1 MKGGEK
7 VDFFE
12 MSSRNSK
19 GGRRKIKM
27 SLLEIHQDDSST
39 NKNGLHWKEDYIIN
53 NLESIKGMPICAE
66 FLDEDKSSPFGHGL
80 TGIDSKENQP
90 LFENSECVGHI
101 ETAYPTTIEINGVSK
116 RILCGEGYVYQQRY
130 PRFVEWLKENLKS
143 GNVMSSIE
151 IMGKPEN
158 DNKIMYENN
167 SVDKNFR
174 TPMVFDFTG
183 TAILSIEPADNSA
196 LVLQMNS
203 LNNSI
208 DNFTKTQE
216 SEENTMDEKALAL
229 IVDSVKSAVSET
241 NSKNADYENQISELS
256 NTLVEKDGKIVELN
270 ATIEQLQKALDDIKK
285 EQETSWAERDLL
297 EKEIAKFKVEKR
309 LAELNSAL
317 TDFSDEQK
325 AYAQA
330 EIDAFNADPMA
341 VEINSIVEKIYTEIG
356 KKTQADAKAAE
367 AQRVAELN
375 SKTDDIVDVYSDILE
390 TNSSVEEEEI
400 SIY

>member
-1 MKGGEK
+1 
-7 VDFFE
+7 
-12 MSSRNSK
+12 
-19 GGRRKIKM
+19 
-27 SLLEIHQDDSST
+27 
-39 NKNGLHWKEDYIIN
+39 
-53 NLESIKGMPICAE
+53 
-66 FLDEDKSSPFGHGL
+66 
-80 TGIDSKENQP
+80 
-90 LFENSECVGHI
+90 
-101 ETAYPTTIEINGVSK
+101 
-116 RILCGEGYVYQQRY
+116 
-130 PRFVEWLKENLKS
+130 
-143 GNVMSSIE
+143 
-151 IMGKPEN
+151 
-158 DNKIMYENN
+158 
-167 SVDKNFR
+167 
-174 TPMVFDFTG
+174 
-183 TAILSIEPADNSA
+183 
-196 LVLQMNS
+196 
-203 LNNSI
+203 
-208 DNFTKTQE
+208 
-216 SEENTMDEKALAL
+216 MDEKALAL

-241 NSKNADYENQISELS
+241 NSKNADYENQISELN